1 MTRLRIPLATYRLQL
16 NKDFTFN
23 DARAIVGYLHDLGIS
38 DLYSS
43 PILKARPGSMHGY
56 DVVDAAQL
64 NPELG
69 SDGDFERLHQEL
81 RKGGM
86 GLLLDIVPNHMA
98 ASPDNVWWM
107 SLLENGPQ
115 SRYINYFDIDW
126 SPVTGHGKLE
136 NKVLLPLLGKPYG
149 DVLESQEIALH
160 FDVDGFLF
168 TYFDRRFPV
177 ATRSYAAILNLC
189 RIRLGQEDPATLEL
203 AELLQPTEPAVANSK
218 FLKETL
224 WRLYEQPHFHEV
236 LHAVVE
242 EINGRKGSPESFNI
256 LDDLLDQQYYRLAYW
271 RVASEEINYRRFFD
285 VTDLVGVRVE
295 EPEVFEAR
303 TRRLLDLVAEGKVT
317 GIRIDH
323 IDGLYDPVAHLRKLQ
338 LRLADPAEEP
348 ADALPFYVIV
358 EKILAEKEELDPEF
372 AVSGTTGYEFIDAV
386 NTLFIDPEGLRALSV
401 LYRQF
406 TGLTQRFPEI
416 CYERKKQI
424 IHELFEGEMRALAG
438 HLSRIAGSDRNAR
451 DFSPA
456 ELLNGL
462 IEVTASLSVYRTYIR
477 SAQVRDSDRQF
488 IEEAVSSARRRAG
501 AHLDP
506 RVVEFIRRL
515 LLLDRPPHGA
525 ETVDVWLSFLMQ
537 WQQFTGRVMAKAV
550 EDTAFYNFNRLVSM
564 NEVGGEPGRSS
575 TDHALEEFHETN
587 KRKQERWPHTI
598 NASSTHD
605 TKRSEDVR
613 TRIDVLSEMSGTW
626 QKSLRKISRLAAP
639 LKAGE
644 GDEIAPDPNEELLI
658 YQTILGMWPLDK
670 KEEPAV
676 PKRLAAYLQKALRE
690 AKTNT
695 SWIARNTGY
704 EKRVLQFAS
713 SIFTAAGQPVRQ
725 ELLRLQKRVAFY
737 GYLNSLSQLILK
749 ITAPGLPDFYQ
760 GTELWDFSL
769 VDPDN
774 RRPVDY
780 ARRRRLLKTLQK
792 GGDSVSVKTLL
803 RRWTDGRIKLF
814 TTWKALE
821 ARRAHADVF
830 NEGDYTPLFA
840 SGTLGDGATGEDR
853 DARKH
858 VIAFSRSLGNRRVIV
873 AAPRLLR
880 SVTAAGA
887 QPVGKAWGGAIL
899 EAPEGTP
906 KRYTSVFTGDTI
918 EAKNGQLP
926 LAELFARFPLAIA
939 ISEA

>member
-23 DARAIVGYLHDLGIS
+23 DARAIVPYLRDLGIS
-38 DLYSS
+38 DVYLS

-56 DVVDAAQL
+56 DVVDAALL

-69 SDGDFERLHQEL
+69 SEDDFQRLHEEL
-81 RKGGM
+81 EKAGI

-136 NKVLLPLLGKPYG
+136 NRVLLPLLGKPYG

-160 FDVDGFLF
+160 FDVDGFFF
-168 TYFDRRFPV
+168 TYSDRRFP
-177 ATRSYAAILNLC
+177 AAARSYASVLTLC
-189 RIRLGQEDPATLEL
+189 RARLSEEDPATLEL
-203 AELLQPTEPAVANSK
+203 AELLQPNEAAPANSK

-224 WRLYEQPHFHEV
+224 WRLYEQPRFHEV
-236 LHAVVE
+236 LDAVVA
-242 EINGRKGSPESFNI
+242 EIDGQKGSPESFNT
-256 LDDLLDQQYYRLAYW
+256 LDELLDQQYYRLAYW

-303 TRRLLDLVAEGKVT
+303 TRRILELVAEGKVT

-323 IDGLYDPVAHLRKLQ
+323 IDGLFDPVAHLRKLQ

-348 ADALPFYVIV
+348 LEALPFYVIV
-358 EKILAEKEELDPEF
+358 EKILAQKEELNPEF
-372 AVSGTTGYEFIDAV
+372 PVSGTTGYEFIDSV
-386 NTLFIDPEGLRALSV
+386 NTLFVDPAGLRDLTQ
-401 LYRQF
+401 LYRDY
-406 TGLTQRFPEI
+406 TGLTQRFAEI

-438 HLSRIAGSDRNAR
+438 QLSRIAGSDRNAR
-451 DFSPA
+451 DFSQA

-477 SAQVRDSDRQF
+477 TAEVRESDRLV
-488 IEEAVSSARRRAG
+488 IEEAVAAARRRAG
-501 AHLDP
+501 ARLDP

-515 LLLDRPPHGA
+515 LLLDPPPHGA
-525 ETVDVWLSFLMQ
+525 ETVEVWLSFLMQ

-550 EDTAFYNFNRLVSM
+550 EDTAFYNFNRLISM

-575 TDHALEEFHETN
+575 TDHALEEFHQAN
-587 KRKQERWPHTI
+587 QRKQQLWPHTL

-613 TRIDVLSEMSGTW
+613 ARIDVLSEITPAWSRT
-626 QKSLRKISRLAAP
+626 LRKVSRLAAA
-639 LKAGE
+639 LKVEAE
-644 GDEIAPDPNEELLI
+644 ELAPDTNEELLI
-658 YQTILGMWPLDK
+658 YQTLLGMWPLDK
-670 KEEPAV
+670 KEEPLV
-676 PKRLAAYLQKALRE
+676 PERLQAYLRKALRE
-690 AKTNT
+690 AKTHT
-695 SWIARNTGY
+695 SWIAPNTDY
-704 EKRVLQFAS
+704 EKRVLDFAAS
-713 SIFTAAGQPVRQ
+713 LFTERGEPILH
-725 ELLRLQKRVAFY
+725 ELLRLQKKVAFY
-737 GYLNSLSQLILK
+737 GCLNSLSQLVLK

-760 GTELWDFSL
+760 GTDLWDFSL

-780 ARRRRLLKTLQK
+780 KRRQRLLKTLQK
-792 GGDSVSVKTLL
+792 GGDSVSVETLL

-814 TTWKALE
+814 ATWKALE
-821 ARRAHADVF
+821 ARRAHADLF
-830 NEGDYTPLFA
+830 NDGDYRPLF
-840 SGTLGDGATGEDR
+840 GKGVLGAGATGEDR
-853 DARKH
+853 HARKN
-858 VIAFSRSLGNRRVIV
+858 VVAFSRSLGNQQVIV
-873 AAPRLLR
+873 VVPRLLTT
-880 SVTAAGA
+880 VVAVGA
-887 QPVGKAWGGAIL
+887 HPIGDVWGDAVL
-899 EAPEGTP
+899 EVSDTFGP
-906 KRYTSVFTGDTI
+906 YTNAFTGESIAVT
-918 EAKNGQLP
+918 NGEIP
-926 LAELFARFPLAIA
+926 LRNLFARFPLTIA
-939 ISEA
+939 ISQ